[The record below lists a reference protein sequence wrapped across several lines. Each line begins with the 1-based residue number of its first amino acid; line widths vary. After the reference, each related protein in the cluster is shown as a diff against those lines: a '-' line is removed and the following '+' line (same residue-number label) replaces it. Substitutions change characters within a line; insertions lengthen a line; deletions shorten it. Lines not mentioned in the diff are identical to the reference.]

1 MKKKAECSI
10 CIVSAQDVYIRMD
23 SNVSQI
29 ERVTHSIE
37 GLYYL
42 KNTGL
47 GLEEDL
53 NFNSCHKHVT
63 LANYGNSEYI
73 YFLIS

>member
-1 MKKKAECSI
+1 MKEKKRAECSI
-10 CIVSAQDVYIRMD
+10 CIQVHEMSICMD
-23 SNVSQI
+23 SKVSQI

-37 GLYYL
+37 GFYFL
-42 KNTGL
+42 KNIGL

-53 NFNSCHKHVT
+53 NFNSCHKCVT

-73 YFLIS
+73 FPH

>member
-1 MKKKAECSI
+1 MKKKKAECSI
-10 CIVSAQDVYIRMD
+10 CTVSAQDVSICMD

-37 GLYYL
+37 GLSYR

-47 GLEEDL
+47 RLEEDL

-73 YFLIS
+73 FPY